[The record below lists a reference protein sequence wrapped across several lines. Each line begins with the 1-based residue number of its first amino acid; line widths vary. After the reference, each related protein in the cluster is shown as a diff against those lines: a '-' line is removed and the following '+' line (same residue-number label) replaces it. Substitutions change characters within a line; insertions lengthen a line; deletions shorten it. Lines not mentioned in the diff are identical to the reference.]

1 MYQMKKLFANFKD
14 YKVAVLV
21 TLCLLV
27 GQAYCDMTMPQLTSE
42 IIDTGIQ
49 NRGIEHILPS
59 KITEDDYMAL
69 SMVMTEDEREY
80 LEKSYDEPDSSSGI
94 RSLSSYGRVNAE
106 ALDEKLMEAVT
117 LSYYAEKLKD
127 GSFDDAGL
135 ADKAKEVSKN
145 MAAPGAEATSGS
157 LAGEALPID
166 EIRAGLKE
174 MMAKTGEQTIKAM
187 CISHAAALNERAG
200 VDMDKIQTD
209 YLWSCGFRMLL
220 LAMVMIVL
228 AALVSL
234 ISSRVGA
241 SIGRNLRS
249 RVFETVMA
257 YSGSEMDRFQTSS
270 LITRATNDIQQV
282 QMVTTMLL
290 RMMMLAPV
298 MAIWGIIKVYETKA
312 HMSNIIVG
320 SVLVML
326 VLISLL
332 MAISLPKFR
341 IMQKLVDRLNGVSR
355 ENLTGLPVIRAFCR
369 EKVSEERFA
378 DANGELKRT
387 QLYVNR
393 VMTFM
398 SPMMMMIM
406 FGTSILIT
414 WVAAHR
420 IDDGTLQ
427 VGAMTAFITYAM
439 MIIMSFM
446 IMTAMSVILPRAGV
460 AAERI
465 DEVMSAKPEITDSP
479 DAAQLVDCRGEV
491 EFRNVSFR
499 YPDADDCVIEN
510 ISFTARPGETTAI
523 IGSTG
528 SGKTTMIN
536 LIPRFYDVSGGEIL
550 IDGRDI
556 REYTLESLRD
566 AIGYVPQKGVLFSG
580 TIESNIG
587 FGAKDASMED
597 IEYAACT
604 AQAADFISE
613 KEDGYDSHIAQGG
626 SNVSGGQRQRLSIAR
641 ALAKKPAILI
651 FDDSFSALDMKTD
664 ARLRQALAER
674 EKDQTKII
682 VAQRVGT
689 ILHAEQIIVLD
700 DGRVAGRGTHDE
712 LMKTCDIYRQIA
724 KSQLSAKDLGEV
736 Q

>member
-1 MYQMKKLFANFKD
+1 MKKLFANFRD

-21 TLCLLV
+21 TLCLLI

-59 KITEDDYMAL
+59 KITEEDYQAL
-69 SMVMTEDEREY
+69 SMVMTENERSL

-94 RSLSSYGRVNAE
+94 RSLSSYGRENAE
-106 ALDEKLMEAVT
+106 ALDEKLIEPVT

-127 GSFDDAGL
+127 GSFDDAGF
-135 ADKAKEVSKN
+135 ADNAMKASKD
-145 MAAPGAEATSGS
+145 MAADGGMAS
-157 LAGEALPID
+157 LGVALPMD
-166 EIRAGLKE
+166 EIRAGLEE
-174 MMAKTGEQTIKAM
+174 MMAKTGEQTIRSM
-187 CISHAAALNERAG
+187 CIAHAAALSERAG
-200 VDMDKIQTD
+200 VDMDKVQTD
-209 YLWSCGFRMLL
+209 YLWSCGFRMFL
-220 LAMVMIVL
+220 LAMVMIVF

-282 QMVTTMLL
+282 QMVSTMLL

-298 MAIWGIIKVYETKA
+298 MATWGIIKVYETKA

-341 IMQKLVDRLNGVSR
+341 IMQRLVDRLNGVSR

-387 QLYVNR
+387 QLFVNR

-420 IDDGTLQ
+420 IDDGNLQ

-465 DEVMSAKPEITDSP
+465 DEVLSAKPAITDSP
-479 DAAQLVDCRGEV
+479 GAARLADCRGEV

-556 REYTLESLRD
+556 RDYTLESLRD

-587 FGAKDASMED
+587 FGVKDASIEE
-597 IEYAACT
+597 IEYAAET
-604 AQAADFISE
+604 AQASDFISE
-613 KEDGYDSHIAQGG
+613 KEEGYGSHIAQGG

-641 ALAKKPAILI
+641 ALAKKPPILI

-700 DGRVAGRGTHDE
+700 DGKIAGKGTHDE

-724 KSQLSAKDLGEV
+724 KSQLSDKDLGEV

>member
-1 MYQMKKLFANFKD
+1 
-14 YKVAVLV
+14 
-21 TLCLLV
+21 
-27 GQAYCDMTMPQLTSE
+27 
-42 IIDTGIQ
+42 
-49 NRGIEHILPS
+49 
-59 KITEDDYMAL
+59 
-69 SMVMTEDEREY
+69 
-80 LEKSYDEPDSSSGI
+80 
-94 RSLSSYGRVNAE
+94 
-106 ALDEKLMEAVT
+106 
-117 LSYYAEKLKD
+117 
-127 GSFDDAGL
+127 
-135 ADKAKEVSKN
+135 
-145 MAAPGAEATSGS
+145 
-157 LAGEALPID
+157 
-166 EIRAGLKE
+166 
-174 MMAKTGEQTIKAM
+174 
-187 CISHAAALNERAG
+187 
-200 VDMDKIQTD
+200 
-209 YLWSCGFRMLL
+209 
-220 LAMVMIVL
+220 
-228 AALVSL
+228 
-234 ISSRVGA
+234 
-241 SIGRNLRS
+241 
-249 RVFETVMA
+249 
-257 YSGSEMDRFQTSS
+257 
-270 LITRATNDIQQV
+270 
-282 QMVTTMLL
+282 
-290 RMMMLAPV
+290 
-298 MAIWGIIKVYETKA
+298 
-312 HMSNIIVG
+312 
-320 SVLVML
+320 
-326 VLISLL
+326 
-332 MAISLPKFR
+332 
-341 IMQKLVDRLNGVSR
+341 
-355 ENLTGLPVIRAFCR
+355 
-369 EKVSEERFA
+369 
-378 DANGELKRT
+378 
-387 QLYVNR
+387 
-393 VMTFM
+393 M

-465 DEVMSAKPEITDSP
+465 DEVMSAKPAITDSP
-479 DAAQLVDCRGEV
+479 DAAQLADCRGEV